1 VFIHEIWLLSCCLK
15 LLLCGFSLARV
26 LFNPRHT
33 ASYFHI
39 SVIGVGRHTYNYFI
53 FTIGYKLLTY
63 GLGLFTEK
71 AGYSQI
77 AQNQA
82 GQTHH
87 QESYSQFRQVIHNV

>member
-1 VFIHEIWLLSCCLK
+1 M
-15 LLLCGFSLARV
+15 

-71 AGYSQI
+71 RDIHKSPKI
-77 AQNQA
+77 RLDKF
-82 GQTHH
+82 TI
-87 QESYSQFRQVIHNV
+87 RKVIHNLGKLFTMCNDLLTKVT